1 MSQLKTFLVSVSPGD
16 KVARIR
22 AQLLHILYELGKDD
36 HQFRLRYNGQIM
48 RDAFLLSDYDITDN
62 AVVTMIPMGKSKD
75 VCLLFFFFFF
85 LFLWLLIPFL
95 FENTYNIN
103 NIYSFFFCIKDIT
116 LTIVIVP
123 CCCGLEK
130 SSKVKILWFLYF
142 DGLWNWPSRST
153 GVVHFSLHT
162 QKGIHITGQVTEDC
176 LSHSRKSSNSES
188 RKLCWK
194 ITTYGRKIT

>member
-75 VCLLFFFFFF
+75 VCLFFLFFF
-85 LFLWLLIPFL
+85 
-95 FENTYNIN
+95 
-103 NIYSFFFCIKDIT
+103 SFFGCLFTFPLRIHIT
-116 LTIVIVP
+116 LTIFTLFLHQGYNTNNSNCTMLLWSGKVI
-123 CCCGLEK
+123 
-130 SSKVKILWFLYF
+130 
-142 DGLWNWPSRST
+142 
-153 GVVHFSLHT
+153 
-162 QKGIHITGQVTEDC
+162 
-176 LSHSRKSSNSES
+176 
-188 RKLCWK
+188 
-194 ITTYGRKIT
+194 